1 MSKDY
6 DAALS
11 TIYDMLDNGL
21 MSSDD
26 VMEFFLSYY
35 NQNVEVLLEIIN
47 EFEAAIKDEDLDSDS
62 DDDEDLEYD
71 VSPNFHD

>member
-21 MSSDD
+21 MSADD
-26 VMEFFLSYY
+26 VMEFFL
-35 NQNVEVLLEIIN
+35 NQNVSYYEVLLEIIN
-47 EFEAAIKDEDLDSDS
+47 KFGVAIKEEDLESDS
-62 DDDEDLEYD
+62 DDYDESL
-71 VSPNFHD
+71 SFHD